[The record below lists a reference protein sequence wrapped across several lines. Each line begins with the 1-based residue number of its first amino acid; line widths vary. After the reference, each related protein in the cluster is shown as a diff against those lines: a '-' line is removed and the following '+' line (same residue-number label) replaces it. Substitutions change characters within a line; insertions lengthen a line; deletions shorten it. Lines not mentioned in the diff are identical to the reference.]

1 MRQSEYNAAQNFKN
15 NPKRTPFFQVQE
27 TIKDALCSLPDP
39 DHDDKSSVIPSADV
53 PATSATNAASAA
65 STTPR
70 GIKRPLSDPPTPSHL
85 DDLLCQYADDVASYF
100 DSGGGAPAIAN

>member
-1 MRQSEYNAAQNFKN
+1 MKNLLAAEKGT
-15 NPKRTPFFQVQE
+15 KKILLFQVQE

-53 PATSATNAASAA
+53 PATSAANAASAAA

>member
-1 MRQSEYNAAQNFKN
+1 MKNLLAAEKGT
-15 NPKRTPFFQVQE
+15 KKILLFQVQE

-53 PATSATNAASAA
+53 PATSAANAASAA